1 MEDVKKN
8 NIKTKQQEKHREKN
22 TIGGGTNNI
31 VRFSGENVAGPGS
44 RSHFGSRGCV
54 HFSLFFW
61 PWPSMPRTGWT
72 AVETPNGWFQL
83 IRGPRPPSV
92 CWEKATRPESRV
104 HGTGRWRQPKDNVKS
119 VESRSVKPIPHRSR
133 VDPEVAIENA
143 QSKVARLQKAL
154 EAVGDMG
161 GVVVESLQAELAKV
175 QAAAVSPPVDVQIS
189 KCKEF
194 IERSQRRLVW
204 LEAGESVWPD
214 WRRTRGPTIHQPH
227 PHRLVFEWIS

>member
-1 MEDVKKN
+1 M
-8 NIKTKQQEKHREKN
+8 
-22 TIGGGTNNI
+22 
-31 VRFSGENVAGPGS
+31 
-44 RSHFGSRGCV
+44 
-54 HFSLFFW
+54 
-61 PWPSMPRTGWT
+61 
-72 AVETPNGWFQL
+72 
-83 IRGPRPPSV
+83 
-92 CWEKATRPESRV
+92 
-104 HGTGRWRQPKDNVKS
+104 KS

-161 GVVVESLQAELAKV
+161 GVVVESLQAELANP

-189 KCKEF
+189 KCKEN

-204 LEAGESVWPD
+204 LEAETQIEKEALSQGEPVWPD

-227 PHRLVFEWIS
+227 PHRLEFEWTS